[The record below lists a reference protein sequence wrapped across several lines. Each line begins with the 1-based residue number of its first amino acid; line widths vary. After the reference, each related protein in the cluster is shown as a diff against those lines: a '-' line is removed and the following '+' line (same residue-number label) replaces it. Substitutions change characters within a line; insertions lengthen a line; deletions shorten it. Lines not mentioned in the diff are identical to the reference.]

1 MTAYERV
8 FITGGAS
15 GLGAAFAR
23 HLSASGARVCLGD
36 VDDDAGAALA
46 RELGAKAHF
55 LHCDVTNE
63 SDLEAAAQWMK
74 TTWGGVDLLVNNAG
88 VAQMG
93 SITETSAE
101 DWRWAVE
108 INLLGVARGCR
119 TFVPMM
125 KAQRS
130 GTILN
135 IASMAGLVHLPDAGA
150 YNATKAAVVALTETL
165 ELELAGDGIRAAV
178 ACPSFFRSDLA
189 KNMRAADKRSEA
201 MARRMVERA
210 RMSADD
216 IARLIVEGLEDGQT
230 FILPHRQSHSAW
242 RMKRLLPHPLWL
254 RVIRRELRKLRAR
267 VKRAEAPR

>member
-1 MTAYERV
+1 MTAYQRV

-23 HLSASGARVCLGD
+23 HLVATGARVCLGD
-36 VDDDAGAALA
+36 IDDAAGSALA
-46 RELGAKAHF
+46 AELGGDAHF
-55 LHCDVTNE
+55 LHCNVTEE
-63 SDLEAAAQWMK
+63 SDLVDAAQWMK
-74 TTWGGVDLLVNNAG
+74 DTWGGVDLLVNNAG

-93 SITETSAE
+93 AITDTSGD

-119 TFVPMM
+119 TFVPLM

-165 ELELAGDGIRAAV
+165 ELELAADGIRAAV

-189 KNMRAADKRSEA
+189 KNMRAADERSEA

-216 IARLIVEGLEDGQT
+216 IARLVIEGLDDGQT

-254 RVIRRELRKLRAR
+254 RVIRRELRKLQAR
-267 VKRAEAPR
+267 VRRAEATR

>member
-1 MTAYERV
+1 MTAYRRV

-23 HLSASGARVCLGD
+23 HLAASGARVCVGD
-36 VDDDAGAALA
+36 IDADAGAAVA
-46 RELGAKAHF
+46 QELGEHAHF
-55 LHCDVTNE
+55 LRCNVTEE
-63 SDLEAAAQWMK
+63 SDLEAAAQWLK
-74 TTWGGVDLLVNNAG
+74 TEWGGVDLLVNNAG

-93 SITETSAE
+93 AITDSSEA

-189 KNMRAADKRSEA
+189 KNMRAADARSEA

-216 IARLIVEGLEDGQT
+216 IARLILEELEDGKT

-242 RMKRLLPHPLWL
+242 RMKRALPHRLWL
-254 RVIRRELRKLRAR
+254 RVIRRELRKLQAR
-267 VKRAEAPR
+267 MKRAEAKG

>member
-1 MTAYERV
+1 MTAYRRV

-23 HLSASGARVCLGD
+23 HLAASGSRVCLGD

-46 RELGAKAHF
+46 KELGADVHF
-55 LHCDVTNE
+55 LHCDVTKE

-74 TTWGGVDLLVNNAG
+74 TEWGGVDLVVNNAG

-93 SITETSAE
+93 AITETSAD
-101 DWRWAVE
+101 DWQWAVE

-165 ELELAGDGIRAAV
+165 ELELAGDGIRVSV

-189 KNMRAADKRSEA
+189 KNMRAADAGSEA

-216 IARLIVEGLEDGQT
+216 IARLIVEGLDDGLT
-230 FILPHRQSHSAW
+230 FILAHRQSHSAW

-267 VKRAEAPR
+267 VKRAEAER